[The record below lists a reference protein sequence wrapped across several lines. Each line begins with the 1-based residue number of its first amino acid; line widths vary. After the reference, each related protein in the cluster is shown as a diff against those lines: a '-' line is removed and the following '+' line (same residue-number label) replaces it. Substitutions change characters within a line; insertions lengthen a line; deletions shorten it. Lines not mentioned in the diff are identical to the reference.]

1 MHGYSNFRVLTKLPS
16 CKVVGKIIVIAL
28 FCTAV
33 CSRAADSQ
41 GDAAVSLQK
50 VVDRYCVVCHNEK
63 LMTGGIALNK
73 LSVENV
79 SQAPDVWEKVVR
91 MVRARYM
98 PPAGMPRPDEKEYKL
113 LVQHLETSL
122 DKLAAE
128 HPNPGRTE
136 SLRRLNRTEYH
147 NAVRDLLGVDV
158 DVESLL
164 PPDDS
169 SHGFDNITVGE
180 LPPALLERYLNAAK
194 KISRLAVG
202 ATVPAHGGATFLV
215 PPDLTQD
222 VHFDQLPFGTR
233 GGALIRYTFPQ
244 DGIYEIQARLT
255 RDRNEN
261 VEGLTES
268 AYVGRDADKLPAIR
282 TGQPNQ
288 LEVTLDDARI
298 SLFTIVPPVPSS
310 KDNRYRQGGGH
321 DVIDRDF
328 NVRVAVK
335 AGTHALAATFL
346 KHPSDLLETEREP
359 HLAHVNFYESPR
371 IGPALYSI
379 SVTGPFNASGPGDTV
394 SRRRIFVCYP
404 KQAAAD
410 DACAQR
416 IIETLV
422 RRAYRRPARPGEV
435 QAIFDLYKKSC
446 ADGGFDGGIEM
457 AVRAILVSPQ
467 FLFHIETDPQNIG
480 PNTVYHLNDFQLASR
495 LSFFLWSS
503 IPDDE
508 LLELAA
514 KDELHVP
521 HVLRQQVLRM
531 LADRKSDA
539 LVYGFADQWLYLR
552 NLDST
557 SPNPRL
563 FPNWDDNLRQSLR
576 RETELFFE
584 SIMRDDRNVLD
595 LLRANYT
602 YLNERLAKHY
612 DIPGVYGSQFR
623 RVSIPADN
631 PRRGLLGQGSILA
644 VTSYP
649 NRTSPVRRGKW
660 VLANLLDMPPPPPPP
675 NVPALKESA
684 GSGRVL
690 TMRERMTQHRANPVC
705 ASCHRLMDPIGF
717 SLENYDAVGQWRNK
731 EGDSPVDASGNL
743 PDGVKFVGAS
753 GLQSALL
760 ERPELFVIAMT
771 EKLLT
776 YALGR
781 GLEYYDA
788 PAVRHIVQSAGTN
801 DDRFS
806 SLVFGIVNSTP
817 FEMRRSQ

>member
-1 MHGYSNFRVLTKLPS
+1 
-16 CKVVGKIIVIAL
+16 
-28 FCTAV
+28 
-33 CSRAADSQ
+33 
-41 GDAAVSLQK
+41 
-50 VVDRYCVVCHNEK
+50 
-63 LMTGGIALNK
+63 
-73 LSVENV
+73 
-79 SQAPDVWEKVVR
+79 
-91 MVRARYM
+91 
-98 PPAGMPRPDEKEYKL
+98 
-113 LVQHLETSL
+113 
-122 DKLAAE
+122 
-128 HPNPGRTE
+128 
-136 SLRRLNRTEYH
+136 
-147 NAVRDLLGVDV
+147 
-158 DVESLL
+158 
-164 PPDDS
+164 
-169 SHGFDNITVGE
+169 
-180 LPPALLERYLNAAK
+180 
-194 KISRLAVG
+194 
-202 ATVPAHGGATFLV
+202 LV

-222 VHFDQLPFGTR
+222 EHFDQLPFGTR
-233 GGALIRYTFPQ
+233 GGTLVRYTFPQ
-244 DGIYEIQARLT
+244 DGTYEIQVRLT

-282 TGQPNQ
+282 TGQPNEI
-288 LEVTLDDARI
+288 EVTLDDARL
-298 SLFTIVPPVPSS
+298 SLFTIVPPLPAS
-310 KDNRYRQGGGH
+310 KDDRYRQGGGH

-335 AGTHALAATFL
+335 AGSHSLGATFL
-346 KHPSDLLETEREP
+346 EHPADLLETERQP
-359 HLAHVNFYESPR
+359 YLAHFNFYRSPR

-379 SVTGPFNASGPGDTV
+379 SVAGPFDATGPGDTL
-394 SRRRIFVCYP
+394 SRQRIFVCYP
-404 KQAAAD
+404 KQRTED

-416 IIETLV
+416 IIETLLL
-422 RRAYRRPARPGEV
+422 RAYRRPAKPGEV
-435 QAIFDLYKKSC
+435 KELFDLYKKAC
-446 ADGGFDGGIEM
+446 GDADFDRGIEV
-457 AVRAILVSPQ
+457 AVRAALVSPQ
-467 FLFHIETDPQNIG
+467 FLFHIETDPENIA
-480 PNTVYHLNDFQLASR
+480 PSTAYQLNDFELASR

-508 LLELAA
+508 LLALAA
-514 KDELHVP
+514 KNELHQP
-521 HVLRQQVLRM
+521 RILKQQVLRM
-531 LADRKSDA
+531 VADQRSEA

-552 NLDST
+552 NMDST
-557 SPNPRL
+557 SPDPRL
-563 FPNWDDNLRQSLR
+563 FPDFDDNLRQALR
-576 RETELFFE
+576 RETELFFA

-675 NVPALKESA
+675 NVPALKDGA
-684 GSGRVL
+684 GGDKVL

-717 SLENYDAVGQWRNK
+717 SLENYDAVGHWRNK
-731 EGDSPVDASGNL
+731 EGDAPVDASGNL

-771 EKLLT
+771 EKLMT

-788 PAVRHIVQSAGTN
+788 PAVRHIIRTAGT
-801 DDRFS
+801 DDYRFS
-806 SLVFGIVNSTP
+806 SLVLGIVNSTP